1 MRLRAFPSFSFVP
14 AAGVETQPEI
24 DSTQNVLGSESYFF
38 HLMPVP
44 QRRRSTLQ

>member
-24 DSTQNVLGSESYFF
+24 DSGVETTS
-38 HLMPVP
+38 
-44 QRRRSTLQ
+44 ST

>member
-24 DSTQNVLGSESYFF
+24 DSTQNLLEWNYFF